1 MRFAADGTAGPSPSA
16 SAAPASSAGDA
27 DGSYQA
33 VTDQKET
40 QSGHALVAEAYGVI
54 WLAFMVFIGLA
65 WRRTRALEQ
74 KVEGLE
80 QALAKASRAAA
91 KGASAPSGATE
102 PSRQD

>member
-1 MRFAADGTAGPSPSA
+1 
-16 SAAPASSAGDA
+16 
-27 DGSYQA
+27 

-40 QSGHALVAEAYGVI
+40 QSGHALVAEAYAVI

-80 QALAKASRAAA
+80 QALAKASRAA
-91 KGASAPSGATE
+91 GDEPRRAPARPQE
-102 PSRQD
+102 E